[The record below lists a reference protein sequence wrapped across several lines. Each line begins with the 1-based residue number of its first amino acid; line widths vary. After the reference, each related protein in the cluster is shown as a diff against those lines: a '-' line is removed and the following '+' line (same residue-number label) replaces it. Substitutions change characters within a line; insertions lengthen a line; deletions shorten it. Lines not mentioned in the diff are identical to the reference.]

1 MYSLSRTL
9 VKGVVWVGVAM
20 VVIVVLQIG
29 GIFALRVGQFSPLT
43 GAFIGGAL
51 VLSSVLMPMRKRENV
66 EPWIGYEHVGWVLIG
81 LRVSMWGIGATFWRY
96 YFSSGQAPFPSSAD
110 IAYSSFPVLI
120 FIG

>member
-29 GIFALRVGQFSPLT
+29 GLFALRVGQFSPLT

-51 VLSSVLMPMRKRENV
+51 VLSSALLPMRKRENT
-66 EPWIGYEHVGWVLIG
+66 EPW
-81 LRVSMWGIGATFWRY
+81 
-96 YFSSGQAPFPSSAD
+96 
-110 IAYSSFPVLI
+110 
-120 FIG
+120 